1 MPDPRRTL
9 EWIPVARMAS
19 GMELK
24 IAAHVIEGAA
34 DGSTVGITAGI
45 HGDEL
50 LGTEICRRVVEAVE
64 PATLRG
70 RLVVI
75 PICNPPAFEAFTR
88 NTPTDMNNLNR
99 VFPGTADSWLSELI
113 ARALADYLVPRLD
126 ALLDLHGG
134 GAAPTV
140 DYVYVMSDEG
150 LSRSFLFPTLYR
162 ASGSGPSYSGTL
174 GGLFKDKPLAVAEI
188 GGGGQ
193 LDSLYLRR
201 GFEGIMNALRHLE
214 AIPGEVKPAPEQVV
228 LNKMSIVRPR
238 HGGILHPVV
247 TADQLGQVVPKD
259 TLLGRTLDAQ
269 TFEVLEEYHAPFE
282 QTRLVLVRHTLS
294 RVHPGD
300 YAYMLGDI
308 ASAETLPAQEPR

>member
-24 IAAHVIEGAA
+24 IAAHVIKGAD
-34 DGSTVGITAGI
+34 DGPTVGITAGI

-50 LGTEICRRVVEAVE
+50 LGSELCRRVVEAVE
-64 PATLRG
+64 PTTLHG

-75 PICNPPAFEAFTR
+75 PVCNPLAFEAFTR

-99 VFPGTADSWLSELI
+99 VFPGMADSWLSELI
-113 ARALADYLVPRLD
+113 ARALTDYLVPRLD

-134 GAAPTV
+134 GATPTV
-140 DYVYVMSDEG
+140 DYVYVMTDEG

-162 ASGSGPSYSGTL
+162 ASGTGPSYSGTL
-174 GGLFKDKPLAVAEI
+174 GGLFKDKPLVVAEI

-193 LDSLYLRR
+193 LDPIYLER
-201 GFEGIMNALRHLE
+201 GMKGVMNALRHLGS
-214 AIPGEVKPAPEQVV
+214 IPGKAEAAPEQVV
-228 LNKMSIVRPR
+228 LNRMSIVRPR
-238 HGGILHPVV
+238 HGGILHPLV
-247 TADQLGQVVPKD
+247 TAENLGQVVPKD

-269 TFEVLEEYHAPFE
+269 TFELLEEYRAPFE

-300 YAYMLGDI
+300 YAYMLGDM
-308 ASAETLPAQEPR
+308 ASAETLPAQHP

>member
-1 MPDPRRTL
+1 MASGRTL

-19 GMELK
+19 SMELK
-24 IAAHVIEGAA
+24 IAAHIIAGAS
-34 DGSTVGITAGI
+34 DGPTVGITAGI

-50 LGTEICRRVVEAVE
+50 PPIEICRQVVEAVD

-70 RLVVI
+70 RLIVI
-75 PICNPPAFEAFTR
+75 PVCNPPAFEAFSR

-113 ARALADYLVPRLD
+113 ARALAEYLGPKLD
-126 ALLDLHGG
+126 ALLDLHAGG
-134 GAAPTV
+134 VVPTV
-140 DYVYVMSDEG
+140 DYVYILNDEA

-162 ASGSGPSYSGTL
+162 ASGSGPSYTGTL
-174 GGLFKDKPLAVAEI
+174 SGLFKDKPLAVAEI

-193 LDSLYLRR
+193 LDPLYLRR
-201 GFEGIMNALRHLE
+201 GFQGVMNALHHLG
-214 AIPGEVKPAPEQVV
+214 ALTGKVKPAPQQVV
-228 LNKMSIVRPR
+228 LNKMTIVRPR

-247 TADQLGQVVPKD
+247 NAEQLGQVVPAG

-269 TFEVLEEYHAPFE
+269 TFEVLEEYHAPFD

-294 RVHPGD
+294 KVHPGD
-300 YAYMLGDI
+300 YAYMLGDMG
-308 ASAETLPAQEPR
+308 SAEILEAQ